1 MITEKDHSTE
11 FWKQRLE
18 YLQTRLQELEDSVSR
33 ILESSHLIP
42 EKDKYLDVS
51 TSCRFLG
58 IGRNTIYALMREGK
72 ISYTVLGRQR
82 RILISELKNY
92 ANSNFIHCKKSIL

>member
-11 FWKQRLE
+11 YWKKHLE
-18 YLQTRLQELEDSVSR
+18 CLQSRLQELENSVSR
-33 ILESSHLIP
+33 ILEINQFIP

-51 TSCRFLG
+51 NSCRFLG

-82 RILISELKNY
+82 RILISELKKY
-92 ANSNFIHCKKSIL
+92 AKSNFIQSKKSIL